1 MEIVIM
7 YTMAMYP
14 FVSIDEKWIKIA
26 PAHVLPPP
34 PANDDLV
41 AIPGFIERPAPPSD
55 FNE

>member
-1 MEIVIM
+1 MDAV
-7 YTMAMYP
+7 AMYP

-26 PAHVLPPP
+26 PAHVLPSMP
-34 PANDDLV
+34 PANDDLL